1 VFISYH
7 HDEDQE
13 YADRLRKFYGR
24 SKAIIDKSMHDDL
37 SHLQNETILRKIR
50 QDYLR
55 DSTVTVVLVGEH
67 TWGRKWVDWEI
78 YSSLR
83 GYADR
88 TVNGLLAVYLP
99 THRKKHFRLTDNL
112 KSGYAVRVKWE
123 EVEARFIDAVH
134 EAWSKRRNKSLIDNT
149 RQLRERNAPLESRTY
164 NYAEVERQECFVAT
178 AAYGT
183 PFATEID
190 ILRRW
195 RDYQLSEYWWG
206 ERCIHYY
213 YSLGPKISRFIRSK
227 RWAKELTRRIIL
239 VFLKLIG

>member
-1 VFISYH
+1 MFISYH

-13 YADRLRKFYGR
+13 YANRLRRFYGR
-24 SKAIIDKSMHDDL
+24 TKAIIDKSMHDDL

-88 TVNGLLAVYLP
+88 TVNGLLGVYLP
-99 THRKKHFRLTDNL
+99 IHRKKHFRLTDNL
-112 KSGYAVRVKWE
+112 RSGYAVRINWE
-123 EVEARFIDAVH
+123 EVEAKFVDAVH
-134 EAWSKRRNKSLIDNT
+134 EAWNKRRKKDLIDNT
-149 RQLRERNAPLESRTY
+149 RTLRERNAPLEPKTY
-164 NYAEVERQECFVAT
+164 HYSEEEGRECFIAT

-183 PFATEID
+183 PFAAEIE

-195 RDYQLSEYWWG
+195 RDYQLSEFWWG
-206 ERCIHYY
+206 ERCIQYY
-213 YSLGPKISRFIRSK
+213 YSFGPKIAGFIENR
-227 RWAKELTRRIIL
+227 RWAKKLTRRIIPVL
-239 VFLKLIG
+239 LKLIE